1 MDSALK
7 TEQHIFWRLIDIK
20 INCLGIFLFPCAKI
34 FLGKI
39 SKPLTNKDLAS
50 MTVPF
55 SEFMIDHRSYAHNLS
70 CCERDSNSWP
80 LWYRFSALPTELSS
94 QLGAGHIVSSYFVFR
109 VSHLA
114 CSTCCCEKWREGLLW
129 TTNFNFAA
137 RSSNSQ
143 LVNIFSDKW
152 RICVSRLVKQSQGL
166 PHEAF
171 HVATKPI

>member
-1 MDSALK
+1 MSGHFSFSLCED
-7 TEQHIFWRLIDIK
+7 
-20 INCLGIFLFPCAKI
+20 

-39 SKPLTNKDLAS
+39 SKPPTNKDLAS

-70 CCERDSNSWP
+70 CCERDSNPWP
-80 LWYRFSALPTELSS
+80 LRYRFSALPTELSS
-94 QLGAGHIVSSYFVFR
+94 QLGAGHIVSSYFVFQ

-152 RICVSRLVKQSQGL
+152 RICVSREAVSRLTTWSL
-166 PHEAF
+166 PCCDKANLENNRNYHWLQCNYL
-171 HVATKPI
+171 

>member
-1 MDSALK
+1 MSGHFSFSLCED
-7 TEQHIFWRLIDIK
+7 
-20 INCLGIFLFPCAKI
+20 

-39 SKPLTNKDLAS
+39 SKPPTNKDLAS

-70 CCERDSNSWP
+70 CCERDSNPWP
-80 LWYRFSALPTELSS
+80 LRYRFSALPTELSS

-137 RSSNSQ
+137 RSSSRFFSVGFTTAFSMNGETNSCAQ
-143 LVNIFSDKW
+143 TWPFLKGDSILNRNTEINNERSPP
-152 RICVSRLVKQSQGL
+152 CVLQS
-166 PHEAF
+166 
-171 HVATKPI
+171 